1 MDVITKKISVSG
13 FVQMVGYRW
22 YAKQKAD
29 ICKIKGYVRNTPRG
43 DVDIVAQGSAEDI
56 NTFIDYLKL
65 GPSKARVEKVISSD
79 VTNEKNYHDFN
90 ITM

>member
-1 MDVITKKISVSG
+1 MDIITKKITVSG

-29 ICKIKGYVRNTPRG
+29 ICRVKGYVKNTARG
-43 DVDIVAQGSAEDI
+43 DVDIVAQGNPDDI
-56 NTFIDYLKL
+56 LTFIDFLKL
-65 GPSKARVEKVISSD
+65 GPSRARVDKVISSD
-79 VTNEKNYHDFN
+79 VTNEKIYHDFN